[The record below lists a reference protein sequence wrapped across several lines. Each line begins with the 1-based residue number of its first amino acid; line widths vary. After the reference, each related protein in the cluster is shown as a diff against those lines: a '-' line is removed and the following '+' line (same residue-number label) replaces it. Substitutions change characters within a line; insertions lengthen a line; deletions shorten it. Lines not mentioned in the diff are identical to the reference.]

1 MQKYEKDRVVYYIGA
16 SLMNIVIIF
25 VDIYHRLLMKVVSQ
39 CIFVYV

>member
-25 VDIYHRLLMKVVSQ
+25 VEVFFLFITDY
-39 CIFVYV
+39 